1 MHSLL
6 CTFLPLFSPL
16 ADALRVHGCVVV
28 LCRGTVSWYCDHQ
41 VRPYAKEFMAAA
53 IIVAA
58 ARRKLAWGR
67 LRATRNWRAFNTLD
81 NNDEH
86 RQLMRRS
93 RMLSRQPALRV
104 IAKKASVEDVMSIV
118 TEPSYDG
125 SSPATS
131 SPATRG
137 ASALGVWRGLG
148 GG

>member
-1 MHSLL
+1 MSA
-6 CTFLPLFSPL
+6 PPSRP
-16 ADALRVHGCVVV
+16 
-28 LCRGTVSWYCDHQ
+28 TVSAGAVFDHLGAQ

-125 SSPATS
+125 AT
-131 SPATRG
+131 G
-137 ASALGVWRGLG
+137 
-148 GG
+148 